1 MPDITDDNK
10 RSRGLINE
18 NEITPYLHLTSTEIH
33 KMLHSK
39 NPVMRSIAAV
49 LFRKKININDSKTAH
64 ILAEAL
70 KKETQLY
77 TRLELCRT
85 LENGE
90 IKTAEVMCD
99 YLGKIGKNQYHTL
112 PDRPS
117 LKKSYPLPRDI
128 IARSLA
134 RMDPVILPV
143 LTAILKGRNEQQ
155 ISEILDAIGF
165 LIFYNSIEEKEK
177 ISREIIIQF
186 EKYKHNPLI
195 QWKCITCLS
204 AFSDS
209 NCTDTLTEIINSS
222 MNPLFVSEAKRSLSL
237 IQNRNII
244 I

>member
-1 MPDITDDNK
+1 
-10 RSRGLINE
+10 
-18 NEITPYLHLTSTEIH
+18 
-33 KMLHSK
+33 
-39 NPVMRSIAAV
+39 
-49 LFRKKININDSKTAH
+49 
-64 ILAEAL
+64 
-70 KKETQLY
+70 
-77 TRLELCRT
+77 
-85 LENGE
+85 
-90 IKTAEVMCD
+90 MCD